1 MFADSLAA
9 TDDSRVSLLA
19 GRREQLADVYGRR
32 TIRTVRQWHAV
43 AGSALMLARIP
54 LVGSKNA
61 TQPES
66 VTRGGCCRQD
76 MLINMEK
83 GPDAYPGTL
92 GSMGIIVGWHKLLVG
107 GGGLPNV
114 RPKQTEPTLSHRL
127 HCFTVRSADGPAMTL
142 CLSGCF

>member
-1 MFADSLAA
+1 MFAGSLAA

-19 GRREQLADVYGRR
+19 GWCEQLADVYGRR
-32 TIRTVRQWHAV
+32 AIRTVRQWHAV
-43 AGSALMLARIP
+43 ADSALILARIP

-61 TQPES
+61 TQPEPF
-66 VTRGGCCRQD
+66 TRGGGCCRQD

-114 RPKQTEPTLSHRL
+114 RPNQT
-127 HCFTVRSADGPAMTL
+127 
-142 CLSGCF
+142 

>member
-1 MFADSLAA
+1 MADS
-9 TDDSRVSLLA
+9 
-19 GRREQLADVYGRR
+19 
-32 TIRTVRQWHAV
+32 
-43 AGSALMLARIP
+43 ALILARIP

-66 VTRGGCCRQD
+66 LTRWLLHTRQD

-114 RPKQTEPTLSHRL
+114 RPNQT
-127 HCFTVRSADGPAMTL
+127 
-142 CLSGCF
+142 